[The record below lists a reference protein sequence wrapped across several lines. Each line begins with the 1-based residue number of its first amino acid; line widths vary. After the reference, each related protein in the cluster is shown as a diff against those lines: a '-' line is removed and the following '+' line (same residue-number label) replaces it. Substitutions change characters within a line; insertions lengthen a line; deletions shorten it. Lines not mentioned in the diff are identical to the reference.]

1 MIVIRLGTTS
11 VIFKGDIL
19 ISFYPWIVAIFSPLI
34 YMPIVYFLFK
44 DLNETK
50 EIMIR
55 VYILFVVSNIFDLLV
70 YGSEVTPF

>member
-1 MIVIRLGTTS
+1 M
-11 VIFKGDIL
+11 FE
-19 ISFYPWIVAIFSPLI
+19 FYPWIVAIFSPLI

-44 DLNETK
+44 DLSETK

-55 VYILFVVSNIFDLLV
+55 VYILFAVSNIFDLLV